1 MKTETKWG
9 LAAAGAALSAGLWLY
24 QENTSVEVEPLPV
37 ALSGLPAAFRG
48 FKIAVVSDVHLPRGG
63 VSSARLSR
71 LVALQRPDVIVLPGD
86 LTNSYADFD
95 REGLT
100 DLGRRLAAVAPCYA
114 VAGNHELRFGRTGEY
129 ARLLERAGVR
139 VLRDGWTLLER
150 EGETLTLYG
159 MERKRP
165 RPLPASC
172 PRPVI
177 ALAHQPQ
184 WLYLYEAAGW
194 DLVIS
199 GHAHGG
205 QVRLIGQGLYAPGQ
219 GMLPP
224 FTSGLYRRGNTQM
237 AVSRGLGNSTC
248 ASATGCTCRCW
259 CSGKGEAG
267 GVPPYLKDR

>member
-1 MKTETKWG
+1 MKLCWFGCGILAVLLALSLLCGMLTQRSTRD
-9 LAAAGAALSAGLWLY
+9 AAAALEQALCSGGDFS
-24 QENTSVEVEPLPV
+24 EIFVE
-37 ALSGLPAAFRG
+37 
-48 FKIAVVSDVHLPRGG
+48 
-63 VSSARLSR
+63 
-71 LVALQRPDVIVLPGD
+71 
-86 LTNSYADFD
+86 D
-95 REGLT
+95 RESNNVSMIDGT
-100 DLGRRLAAVAPCYA
+100 VDEASYNRSRG
-114 VAGNHELRFGRTGEY
+114 
-129 ARLLERAGVR
+129 AGVR

-165 RPLPASC
+165 RPLPAAC

-237 AVSRGLGNSTC
+237 AVSRGLGNSTF
-248 ASATGCTCRCW
+248 SLRFGNRLHLPVLVL
-259 CSGKGEAG
+259 G
-267 GVPPYLKDR
+267 

>member
-63 VSSARLSR
+63 VSSARLAR

-172 PRPVI
+172 PRP
-177 ALAHQPQ
+177 Q

-224 FTSGLYRRGNTQM
+224 FTSGLYRRGDTQM
-237 AVSRGLGNSTC
+237 AVSRGLGHSTF
-248 ASATGCTCRCW
+248 SLRFGNRLHLPVLVL
-259 CSGKGEAG
+259 G
-267 GVPPYLKDR
+267 

>member
-1 MKTETKWG
+1 M
-9 LAAAGAALSAGLWLY
+9 
-24 QENTSVEVEPLPV
+24 
-37 ALSGLPAAFRG
+37 
-48 FKIAVVSDVHLPRGG
+48 
-63 VSSARLSR
+63 
-71 LVALQRPDVIVLPGD
+71 IVLPGD

-205 QVRLIGQGLYAPGQ
+205 QVRLIGQGCTPRGRECCLPSPAASTGGATPRWRSAGALETAPF
-219 GMLPP
+219 P
-224 FTSGLYRRGNTQM
+224 
-237 AVSRGLGNSTC
+237 C
-248 ASATGCTCRCW
+248 ASATGLHLPVLVL
-259 CSGKGEAG
+259 G
-267 GVPPYLKDR
+267 

>member
-150 EGETLTLYG
+150 AGETLTLYG

-224 FTSGLYRRGNTQM
+224 FTSGLYRRGDTQM
-237 AVSRGLGNSTC
+237 AVSRGLGNSTF
-248 ASATGCTCRCW
+248 SLRFGNRLHLPVLVL
-259 CSGKGEAG
+259 G
-267 GVPPYLKDR
+267 

>member
-63 VSSARLSR
+63 VSSARLAR

-150 EGETLTLYG
+150 G
-159 MERKRP
+159 RP
-165 RPLPASC
+165 SPCTAWSASGPGPC
-172 PRPVI
+172 PP
-177 ALAHQPQ
+177 P
-184 WLYLYEAAGW
+184 
-194 DLVIS
+194 
-199 GHAHGG
+199 
-205 QVRLIGQGLYAPGQ
+205 APGRLSPWPISLS
-219 GMLPP
+219 GCICTRPP
-224 FTSGLYRRGNTQM
+224 AGIWSSAATPTAGR
-237 AVSRGLGNSTC
+237 C
-248 ASATGCTCRCW
+248 A
-259 CSGKGEAG
+259 
-267 GVPPYLKDR
+267 

>member
-1 MKTETKWG
+1 M
-9 LAAAGAALSAGLWLY
+9 
-24 QENTSVEVEPLPV
+24 
-37 ALSGLPAAFRG
+37 
-48 FKIAVVSDVHLPRGG
+48 
-63 VSSARLSR
+63 
-71 LVALQRPDVIVLPGD
+71 
-86 LTNSYADFD
+86 
-95 REGLT
+95 
-100 DLGRRLAAVAPCYA
+100 
-114 VAGNHELRFGRTGEY
+114 AGNHELRFGRTGEY

-159 MERKRP
+159 TERKRP

-237 AVSRGLGNSTC
+237 AVSRGLGNSTF
-248 ASATGCTCRCW
+248 SLRFGNRLHLPVLVL
-259 CSGKGEAG
+259 G
-267 GVPPYLKDR
+267 

>member
-71 LVALQRPDVIVLPGD
+71 LVALQRPDVI
-86 LTNSYADFD
+86 
-95 REGLT
+95 
-100 DLGRRLAAVAPCYA
+100 APCYA

-237 AVSRGLGNSTC
+237 AVSRGLGNSTF
-248 ASATGCTCRCW
+248 SLRFGNRLHLPVLVL
-259 CSGKGEAG
+259 G
-267 GVPPYLKDR
+267 

>member
-63 VSSARLSR
+63 VSSARLAR

-150 EGETLTLYG
+150 EGETLTLY
-159 MERKRP
+159 
-165 RPLPASC
+165 LS
-172 PRPVI
+172 
-177 ALAHQPQ
+177 
-184 WLYLYEAAGW
+184 
-194 DLVIS
+194 
-199 GHAHGG
+199 
-205 QVRLIGQGLYAPGQ
+205 LIHI
-219 GMLPP
+219 
-224 FTSGLYRRGNTQM
+224 
-237 AVSRGLGNSTC
+237 
-248 ASATGCTCRCW
+248 
-259 CSGKGEAG
+259 
-267 GVPPYLKDR
+267 